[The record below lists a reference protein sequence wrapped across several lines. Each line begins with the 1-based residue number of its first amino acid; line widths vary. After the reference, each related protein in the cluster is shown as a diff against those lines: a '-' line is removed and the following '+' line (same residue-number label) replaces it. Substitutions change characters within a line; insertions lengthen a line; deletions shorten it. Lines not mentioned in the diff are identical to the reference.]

1 MTQKTAFFDFDDTL
15 IRGDS
20 IVLWNQ
26 FLFSKKPQL
35 KWRVIFIWWAL
46 LLWLTRRIDTLG
58 FKAYV
63 LSASC
68 EVSDTE
74 RQILTQEFVKDYI
87 PRFIQ
92 KEALEKWKWH
102 KSQGHLMILL
112 SASGE
117 FYLKE
122 IGQWLEADYTQG
134 TLVEFPSNK
143 STALFRRPLMKL
155 GNFKGPNKAQ
165 LIEEHPEWTSGESW
179 AYSDHIVDCPMLE
192 KAQTIIAVNPENRLR
207 IKAQKENWEILEI
220 SNISHSFW
228 EQKKMGRFIQMIL
241 PLPLKASSL

>member
-26 FLFSKKPQL
+26 FLFAKRPKL
-35 KWRVIFIWWAL
+35 KWRIIYVWWGL
-46 LLWLTRRIDTLG
+46 FLWLTGKINTVG

-63 LSASC
+63 LSTSYQ
-68 EVSDTE
+68 VSELE
-74 RQILTQEFVKDYI
+74 RKSLVQEFVYDYI
-87 PRFIQ
+87 PKFIQ
-92 KEALEKWKWH
+92 KEAMEKWEWH
-102 KSQGHLMILL
+102 KSQGHFMVLL

-122 IGQWLEADYTQG
+122 IGVWLGADYTQG
-134 TLVEFPSNK
+134 TLVQFPDSK
-143 STALFRRPLMKL
+143 SKKIFRRPTMRL

-165 LIEEHPEWTSGESW
+165 LIDENSIWTSGETW

-192 KAQTIIAVNPENRLR
+192 KADNIVAVNPESRLR
-207 IKAQKENWEILEI
+207 KRAQNKNWEILEI

-228 EQKKMGRFIQMIL
+228 EQKKLGRFLQMLFPI
-241 PLPLKASSL
+241 PLKEN